1 MNFIKQQ
8 KQEILNFFNDKNI
21 AVLHGGMS
29 EEREVSLRSGANVYK
44 ALQSFDSLK
53 DRVHLIDV
61 TDGYSLVEQ
70 LKKHKIDYC
79 YNILHGTYG
88 EDGKVQGLLDMLGI
102 FYTGEGTTTS
112 ALCMDKVRTKIIW
125 HDRNLISAKFDI
137 LEHYRSADEK
147 ALHFSDSDSDSI
159 AYPLIIKPIENG
171 SSVGVNLIHNKSEF
185 DSFIAGIEDKNKDQ
199 YFVEQYIKG
208 KEYTA
213 GIVKMADG
221 GHYIFPILAIFP
233 KKEMY
238 DYEAKYT
245 KGMTSFEIPA
255 KIEKDIE
262 TKALEIV
269 AKAYDTLDARG
280 VCRIDFIIDEHDDIY
295 LLECNTQCGMTETS
309 DIPEMA
315 RAASI
320 NFGDLVLYILSLAIK

>member
-1 MNFIKQQ
+1 MDFIEQQ
-8 KQEILNFFNDKNI
+8 KQQILDFFKDKNI
-21 AVLHGGMS
+21 AVLYGGMS

-44 ALQSFDSLK
+44 ALQSFDEIK
-53 DRVHLIDV
+53 DRVYLIDV
-61 TDGYSLVEQ
+61 TDGYSLVEK
-70 LKKHKIDYC
+70 LKEHNISYC

-88 EDGKVQGLLDMLGI
+88 EDGKIQGLLDMLGVA
-102 FYTGEGTTTS
+102 YTGEGTTTS

-125 HDRNLISAKFDI
+125 HDRNLVSAKFDI
-137 LEHYRSADEK
+137 LEHLTSADDK
-147 ALHFSDSDSDSI
+147 ALHFVHGNSI

-185 DSFIAGIEDKNKDQ
+185 EAFMSSFDNKDKDKSG

-213 GIVKMADG
+213 GIIPDLDSNHHV
-221 GHYIFPILAIFP
+221 FPILAIFP

-245 KGMTSFEIPA
+245 KGMTTFEVPA
-255 KIEKDIE
+255 KIEKNVQA
-262 TKALEIV
+262 KALAIIV
-269 AKAYDTLDARG
+269 SAYETLDARG
-280 VCRIDFIIDEHDDIY
+280 VCRIDFIIDEHDEVY

-315 RAASI
+315 RAA
-320 NFGDLVLYILSLAIK
+320 NVDFNDLVLYILGLARK

>member
-1 MNFIKQQ
+1 MDFIKQQ
-8 KQEILNFFNDKNI
+8 KKQILDFLKDKNI
-21 AVLHGGMS
+21 AVLYGGMS

-44 ALQSFDSLK
+44 ALQSFDEIK
-53 DRVHLIDV
+53 ERVHLIDV
-61 TDGYSLVEQ
+61 VDGYSLVEQ
-70 LKKHKIDYC
+70 LKEYKIDYC

-102 FYTGEGTTTS
+102 SYTGEGTTTS

-125 HDRNLISAKFDI
+125 HDRNIKSAKFNI
-137 LEHYRSADEK
+137 LECYTSVDER
-147 ALHFSDSDSDSI
+147 ALYFSNNDSI
-159 AYPLIIKPIENG
+159 DFPLIIKPIENG
-171 SSVGVNLIHNKSEF
+171 SSVGVNLIHNKAEF
-185 DSFIAGIEDKNKDQ
+185 DAFMNSVDNSKKGQ

-213 GIVKMADG
+213 GIVKKTDG
-221 GHYIFPILAIFP
+221 SNYIFPILALSSV
-233 KKEMY
+233 KEIL

-245 KGMTSFEIPA
+245 KGMTSFECPA
-255 KIEKDIE
+255 KLDKNIEDSVLSVVE
-262 TKALEIV
+262 
-269 AKAYDTLDARG
+269 KAYETLEARG
-280 VCRIDFIIDEHDDIY
+280 VCRIDFIIDEHDELY

-320 NFGDLVLYILSLAIK
+320 DFNDLVLYILGLAIK